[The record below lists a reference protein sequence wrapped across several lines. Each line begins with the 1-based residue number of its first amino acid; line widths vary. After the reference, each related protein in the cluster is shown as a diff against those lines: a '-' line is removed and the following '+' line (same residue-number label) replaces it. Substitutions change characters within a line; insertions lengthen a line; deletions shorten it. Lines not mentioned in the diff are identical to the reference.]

1 MLSWE
6 HSGFSVDNSIMLY
19 VHNGKLKENIAQ
31 YIARAPVSLE
41 KITYVKAMGK
51 VIFKTKY
58 NQYFKENVK
67 VYDAVD
73 FIHHLAQHIPPKG
86 AHLIRYYGLYASRT
100 KGKRLAENNTAHYE
114 QGEQDLNKKKM
125 RKAWARLIQKVYEVD
140 PLVCPKC
147 GSKMRVESIIFD
159 KNEVD
164 RILQHL
170 IKIGRAPPGYEK
182 PEYDL
187 PFAG

>member
-6 HSGFSVDNSIMLY
+6 HSGFSVDNSILIY
-19 VHNGKLKENIAQ
+19 IHNQKLKENIAQ

-58 NQYFKENVK
+58 NKYFGENTK

-73 FIHHLAQHIPPKG
+73 IHHLTMHIPPKG
-86 AHLIRYYGLYASRT
+86 AHLIRYYDLYASRT
-100 KGKRLAENNTAHYE
+100 KGKRRAENNTAEFE
-114 QGEQDLNKKKM
+114 QVEQDISKKKR
-125 RKAWARLIQKVYEVD
+125 RKTWAWLIQKVYEVD
-140 PLVCPKC
+140 PLICPHC
-147 GSKMRVESIIFD
+147 GSKMRIVAIIHD
-159 KNEVD
+159 RNEVD

-170 IKIGRAPPGYEK
+170 IKIGRAPPGFEK
-182 PEYDL
+182 PDYEL
-187 PFAG
+187 PFGV